1 MMSTRRSARSSATG
15 EWVVLGLSALV
26 VLMPVSAFATVVD
39 TFYERAVMTAADER
53 CRLFSP
59 QVASALAAGRAQA
72 RGAALRA
79 GVAPEAL
86 ATTETRARAKAR
98 SSACNSPEI
107 AGTAERIRASLDV
120 YARQAKEVYPGEV
133 AGWTAERYPS
143 ARTPIWSLSQPVAFG
158 PDRMTFGLA
167 AQNGK
172 TALLAVTDFADGA
185 EPYTARLI
193 IRDTARARQP
203 YFDRRQ
209 AGAGGKLP
217 LSARTAP
224 RSTTRTFLAEAR
236 AGGDPRLAP
245 RGAKG
250 ALAFRFP
257 AEAASAIAGLD
268 PREAIEV
275 EFAFAGRGGDIVRR
289 AFIEVGDFAA
299 GQAFLA
305 IAPR

>member
-15 EWVVLGLSALV
+15 DGLGLCMGAVIALVPASAL
-26 VLMPVSAFATVVD
+26 ANVVD

-53 CRLFSP
+53 CRLFTP

-79 GVAPEAL
+79 GVSADAL
-86 ATTETRARAKAR
+86 ETTESRARAKAMT
-98 SSACNSPEI
+98 SACNSPEI
-107 AGTAERIRASLDV
+107 AGTANRIRASLEV
-120 YARQAKEVYPGEV
+120 YGRQAKEVYPGDV
-133 AGWTAERYPS
+133 AGWTAERYVS
-143 ARTPIWSLSQPVAFG
+143 ARTPNWSLSQPVAFG
-158 PDRMTFGLA
+158 ADRMTFGLA

-172 TALLAVTDFADGA
+172 TALLAVVDFADGA

-193 IRDTARARQP
+193 IRDPARARQP
-203 YFDRRQ
+203 YLNQRQ
-209 AGAGGKLP
+209 MGSAGKLP

-236 AGGDPRLAP
+236 APGDPRLAP
-245 RGAKG
+245 GAAKDT
-250 ALAFRFP
+250 LAFRFP
-257 AEAASAIAGLD
+257 AEAATAMAGLD
-268 PREAIEV
+268 PREAVEV

-305 IAPR
+305 IAQK